1 MNESFSDYFNR
12 VVDEIHA
19 MRKTSDER
27 FERSCEEFD
36 RRLAESRAEHQRWI
50 EESNKRW
57 EKADKQRA
65 ESAKQ
70 WAEHQRWMKAAD
82 KRWEESRA
90 EYQERQRRMDERFE
104 QSREEFNQS
113 LAESRAEHQRWI
125 DESNKRWAEADKRWE
140 ESRAEHQRRMD
151 EADKQRAESD
161 KRWEESRA
169 EHQRR
174 MDEADKQRAEA
185 AKQWAEHK
193 RWMEAADKRWEESR
207 AEHKR
212 WMKQA
217 DKRWGDIANVQGEIA
232 EDLFRRNAAATLHA
246 HGIQVDEVH
255 HHLKGPG
262 TREYDVVAVNGSEAV
277 VFEIKNK
284 LRSDDATKFL
294 GTQLPQFKTAF
305 PQYEAY
311 QVYGGIGALV
321 MSREQEAE
329 VAAMGLFVLTQG
341 EDGTARLRKPKNP
354 RVW

>member
-1 MNESFSDYFNR
+1 MNESFFDYFNR

-50 EESNKRW
+50 DESNKRW

-65 ESAKQ
+65 EADKRWEESRAEHQRRMDEADKQWAEHQRRMDTADKQRAEAAKQ

-90 EYQERQRRMDERFE
+90 E
-104 QSREEFNQS
+104 
-113 LAESRAEHQRWI
+113 HQRWV
-125 DESNKRWAEADKRWE
+125 DEVN
-140 ESRAEHQRRMD
+140 
-151 EADKQRAESD
+151 
-161 KRWEESRA
+161 
-169 EHQRR
+169 
-174 MDEADKQRAEA
+174 
-185 AKQWAEHK
+185 KQW
-193 RWMEAADKRWEESR
+193 

>member
-1 MNESFSDYFNR
+1 
-12 VVDEIHA
+12 
-19 MRKTSDER
+19 MRKISDER
-27 FERSCEEFD
+27 FERSCKEFD
-36 RRLAESRAEHQRWI
+36 RRLAESRAEH
-50 EESNKRW
+50 KRW
-57 EKADKQRA
+57 MDEADKQRA

-70 WAEHQRWMKAAD
+70 WAEHQRWMK
-82 KRWEESRA
+82 
-90 EYQERQRRMDERFE
+90 
-104 QSREEFNQS
+104 
-113 LAESRAEHQRWI
+113 
-125 DESNKRWAEADKRWE
+125 
-140 ESRAEHQRRMD
+140 
-151 EADKQRAESD
+151 
-161 KRWEESRA
+161 
-169 EHQRR
+169 
-174 MDEADKQRAEA
+174 
-185 AKQWAEHK
+185 
-193 RWMEAADKRWEESR
+193 AADKRWEESR

-232 EDLFRRNAAATLHA
+232 EDLFRRNAATTLHA
-246 HGIQVDEVH
+246 HGIQIDEVH

>member
-1 MNESFSDYFNR
+1 MNESFPDYFNR

-65 ESAKQ
+65 E
-70 WAEHQRWMKAAD
+70 HQRWMEAAD
-82 KRWEESRA
+82 R
-90 EYQERQRRMDERFE
+90 
-104 QSREEFNQS
+104 
-113 LAESRAEHQRWI
+113 
-125 DESNKRWAEADKRWE
+125 RWE

-151 EADKQRAESD
+151 EADKQRAEADKRWEKSCAEHQRRMDEADKQRAEADKQRAESDKRWEKSCAEHQRRMDEADKQRVESD

-185 AKQWAEHK
+185 AKQW
-193 RWMEAADKRWEESR
+193 

-311 QVYGGIGALV
+311 RVYGGIGALV

-341 EDGTARLRKPKNP
+341 EDGAAHLRKPKNP

>member
-1 MNESFSDYFNR
+1 MNESFPDYFNR
-12 VVDEIHA
+12 VIDEIHA

-36 RRLAESRAEHQRWI
+36 RRLAESRAEYQR
-50 EESNKRW
+50 RMD
-57 EKADKQRA
+57 KADKQRA
-65 ESAKQ
+65 ESDKQ
-70 WAEHQRWMKAAD
+70 
-82 KRWEESRA
+82 RA
-90 EYQERQRRMDERFE
+90 
-104 QSREEFNQS
+104 
-113 LAESRAEHQRWI
+113 
-125 DESNKRWAEADKRWE
+125 
-140 ESRAEHQRRMD
+140 

-169 EHQRR
+169 EHKRWV
-174 MDEADKQRAEA
+174 DEVN
-185 AKQWAEHK
+185 KQWAEHK
-193 RWMEAADKRWEESR
+193 RWMKESDKRWEESR
-207 AEHKR
+207 AEHQR

-311 QVYGGIGALV
+311 RVYGGIGALV

-329 VAAMGLFVLTQG
+329 VVAMGLFVLTQG